1 VNSDVHADQS
11 SASTLDRVESSDAE
25 RLHLLEEFEKV
36 LGAGMDIPLD
46 EAMLIISATISGGL
60 DVVEYLVRID
70 ELASQ
75 VASPT
80 IEGIARHLFAGEG
93 GFRGNEADYY
103 DPANSFLDHV
113 IERRL
118 GIPISLSVLMI
129 AVGRRLG
136 VPLCGVGMPGHFL
149 VGSNA
154 PVGKVPSMFIDPF
167 HFGATLDVDD
177 CRSLF
182 VSVTGNTTG
191 FDERFLACLHPMAV
205 LERVTNNLKS
215 IYLAAARPDAL
226 RWVMALRSRMPG
238 IGKTERDE
246 FLRLMAP
253 LN

>member
-1 VNSDVHADQS
+1 MNSDVHVGKS
-11 SASTLDRVESSDAE
+11 SATTLTLVESSGAD
-25 RLHLLEEFEKV
+25 RLLFLQEFEG
-36 LGAGMDIPLD
+36 LLRGGTDIALD
-46 EAMLIISATISGGL
+46 EAMLLISATISGGL
-60 DVVEYLVRID
+60 DVVDYLVRID
-70 ELASQ
+70 ELASH

-80 IEGIARHLFAGEG
+80 MEGIARHLFAAQG

-103 DPANSFLDHV
+103 EPANSYLDQV
-113 IERRL
+113 IDRRL

-136 VPLCGVGMPGHFL
+136 VPMCGVGMPGHFL
-149 VGSNA
+149 VGSHA
-154 PVGKVPSMFIDPF
+154 PVGKVPSILIDPF
-167 HFGATLDVDD
+167 HCGAVLDVDD

-182 VSVTGNTTG
+182 TSVTGNAAG

-226 RWVMALRSRMPG
+226 RWVMALRARFPG
-238 IGKTERDE
+238 LAKTERDE
-246 FLRLMAP
+246 FFRMMAP